1 MSKKADKRGKMR
13 YLQLKSLSPEPI
25 PMKAKSSLRRVNKK
39 TAMRMAFHSSGLRL
53 TRQRL
58 AIYRELTGRYDH
70 PDVDMLYQAVRKRVP
85 RISLFTVYRTVNAL
99 ELAGMVW
106 RVATW
111 KGHARYDGAVETHA
125 HFLCETCGRI
135 DDVQGEAAGC
145 PETVIA
151 GLKGTARRVDLMI
164 RGECENCSAAVK
176 TAESAS

>member
-1 MSKKADKRGKMR
+1 MVDQMIQKNKAREGWCLMKK
-13 YLQLKSLSPEPI
+13 SE
-25 PMKAKSSLRRVNKK
+25 LRN
-39 TAMRMAFHSSGLRL
+39 AFHAAGMRL

-58 AIYRELTGRYDH
+58 AIFRELESRYDH
-70 PDVDMLYQAVRKRVP
+70 PDVEHLFHAVKP
-85 RISLFTVYRTVNAL
+85 RIPQISLFTVYRTMNAL
-99 ELAGMVW
+99 ESAGMVW

-111 KGHARYDGAVETHA
+111 KGHARYDANVETHA

-164 RGECENCSAAVK
+164 RGECEACSTAVT

>member
-1 MSKKADKRGKMR
+1 MVDQMIQKNKAREGWCLMKK
-13 YLQLKSLSPEPI
+13 SE
-25 PMKAKSSLRRVNKK
+25 LRN
-39 TAMRMAFHSSGLRL
+39 AFHAAGMRL

-58 AIYRELTGRYDH
+58 AIFRELESRYDH
-70 PDVDMLYQAVRKRVP
+70 PDVEHLFHAVKP
-85 RISLFTVYRTVNAL
+85 RIPQISLFTVYRTMNAL
-99 ELAGMVW
+99 ESAGMVW

-111 KGHARYDGAVETHA
+111 KGHARYDANVETHA

-145 PETVIA
+145 PDTVIA

-164 RGECENCSAAVK
+164 RGECDACAAAVT

>member
-1 MSKKADKRGKMR
+1 MVDQMIQKNKAREGWCLMKK
-13 YLQLKSLSPEPI
+13 SE
-25 PMKAKSSLRRVNKK
+25 LRN
-39 TAMRMAFHSSGLRL
+39 AFHAAGMRL

-58 AIYRELTGRYDH
+58 AIFRELESRYDH
-70 PDVDMLYQAVRKRVP
+70 PDVEHLFHAVKP
-85 RISLFTVYRTVNAL
+85 RIPQISLFTVYRTMNAL
-99 ELAGMVW
+99 ESAGMVW

-111 KGHARYDGAVETHA
+111 KGHARYDANVETHA

-145 PETVIA
+145 PETVLA

-164 RGECENCSAAVK
+164 RGECDACTAAVT

>member
-1 MSKKADKRGKMR
+1 MVDQMIQKNKAREGWCLMKK
-13 YLQLKSLSPEPI
+13 SE
-25 PMKAKSSLRRVNKK
+25 LRN
-39 TAMRMAFHSSGLRL
+39 AFHAAGMRL

-58 AIYRELTGRYDH
+58 AIFRELESRYDH
-70 PDVDMLYQAVRKRVP
+70 PDVEHLFHAVKP
-85 RISLFTVYRTVNAL
+85 RIPQISLFTVYRTMNAL
-99 ELAGMVW
+99 ESAGMVW

-111 KGHARYDGAVETHA
+111 KGHARYDANVETHA

-145 PETVIA
+145 PDTVIA

-164 RGECENCSAAVK
+164 RGECDACTAAVT